1 MAILHKFSI
10 FYMFKNN
17 SPILFIFLKSARI
30 ALCAAALAAFSLH
43 APAAWAGRPLVTE
56 DAAILDA
63 GACELESYIARLGRP
78 RLNLQWGQLGC
89 GTGFDTQIN
98 AGAGR
103 EKTYPGHVTIA
114 AVSGKTALRALTDQQ
129 AGVAIAY
136 SVLGGNH
143 VDHMRHEA
151 TEIKAVL
158 SVPHGHWLAHANAG
172 WVRTP
177 SSHGGK
183 TIWALALERRNAAGP
198 VDLMGEIFGD
208 DRAAPWAQLAA
219 RWTVVPDRL
228 VFDTSIGAQFNGVHS
243 RQATI
248 GLKLAF

>member
-1 MAILHKFSI
+1 ML
-10 FYMFKNN
+10 KNN
-17 SPILFIFLKSARI
+17 REILFIFLKAARC
-30 ALCAAALAAFSLH
+30 ALNVATIAAFSLC
-43 APAAWAGRPLVTE
+43 PASAWAGRPLATE
-56 DAAILDA
+56 DAGVLDA
-63 GACELESYIARLGRP
+63 GACEFESYIAHLGRP
-78 RLNLQWGQLGC
+78 HVSLQWAQLGC

-114 AVSGKTALRALTDQQ
+114 SASGKTALRTLTDEQ
-129 AGVAIAY
+129 AGIAIAY
-136 SVLGGNH
+136 AALGGNH

-158 SVPHGHWLAHANAG
+158 SVPHGHWLAHANVG
-172 WVRTP
+172 WLRTP
-177 SSHGGK
+177 SSHGSK
-183 TIWALALERRNAAGP
+183 TTWALALERRNAVGP

-228 VFDTSIGAQFNGVHS
+228 FFDTSVGAQFNAAHS